1 MLVKMNKSN
10 LIFVDMSM
18 IKKLSNTLELLKLC
32 CIILYESSVNSIDG
46 IMLFVHRYFLNKH
59 HFMPQSIGNDE
70 QTKMMYVSFLN
81 E

>member
-32 CIILYESSVNSIDG
+32 CIILYESSVNRIDR
-46 IMLFVHRYFLNKH
+46 IMLFVERYFLNKH
-59 HFMPQSIGNDE
+59 HFIPQSIGNDE
-70 QTKMMYVSFLN
+70 QTKMMYVSFIS

>member
-10 LIFVDMSM
+10 LIFVNMSM
-18 IKKLSNTLELLKLC
+18 TKKLSNTLELLKLC
-32 CIILYESSVNSIDG
+32 CIILYESSVNSIGG

-59 HFMPQSIGNDE
+59 HSMPQSIGNDE